1 MAMLW
6 SSPRFVVFTWRIP
19 PVVSVPT
26 ISLKAERE
34 PSAAPADPSRPE
46 FATAAALAE
55 AMALITSGPIA
66 FSSNAVDSFARCSP
80 FPDCPPPPSISFA
93 F

>member
-1 MAMLW
+1 MAMCP
-6 SSPRFVVFTWRIP
+6 PRFVVVTWRTP

-34 PSAAPADPSRPE
+34 PSAAPADPSRPAL
-46 FATAAALAE
+46 ATAAALAE

-80 FPDCPPPPSISFA
+80 LPDCRPPPSISFA
-93 F
+93 FAF